1 MTKQIQFPH
10 TIQNSI
16 GEKLTF
22 IRLEQD
28 SNGDKLIVEN
38 EVLPGVGPVM
48 HTHFFQDE
56 VLTVVKGTIAY
67 QTLGQEPRFAGAGE
81 TVAFKSGVPHR
92 FWNAGNEPLHCK
104 GYIQPAN
111 NVVYF
116 LTALFNAQNKTGSE
130 RPETFDGAFLLT
142 RYASEFDL
150 PEMPFWVKKVVL
162 PITCAIGKLAG
173 KYDHFAD
180 APPAYT
186 K

>member
-10 TIQNSI
+10 TIQNCL

-56 VLTVVKGTIAY
+56 ALTVVSGKVGY
-67 QTLGQEPRFAGAGE
+67 QISGQAPQFAEVGE
-81 TVAFKSGVPHR
+81 TVVFKRGTPHR
-92 FWNAGNEPLHCK
+92 FWNAGNEILHCK

-111 NVVYF
+111 NIIYF
-116 LTALFNAQNKTGSE
+116 LSGIFNAQNKTGSE
-130 RPETFDGAFLLT
+130 RPEIFDSAFLLT
-142 RYASEFDL
+142 RYASEFDMT
-150 PEMPFWVKKVVL
+150 EMPFLIKKVVL
-162 PITCAIGKLAG
+162 PITFAIGKLTG

-180 APPAYT
+180 APPACT
-186 K
+186 A